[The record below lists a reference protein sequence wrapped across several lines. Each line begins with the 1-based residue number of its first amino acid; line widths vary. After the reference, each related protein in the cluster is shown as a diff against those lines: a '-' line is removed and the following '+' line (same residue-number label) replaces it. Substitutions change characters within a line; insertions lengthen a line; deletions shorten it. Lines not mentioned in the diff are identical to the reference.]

1 MNIPRLKSLSTRF
14 LLVIFTSSALIAFL
28 GVLSLIVIDSIKLK
42 ESLIE
47 NTRYTANLL
56 NQDLVRLLVTGDVEL
71 ASDLTSRL
79 KTINNIAIITLY
91 NLDKNAIYNYRRTI
105 KPKTDK
111 SRFAGVANESLA
123 ITHQVAYH
131 GKVFGT
137 AYLQVSTQQYDEL
150 ISDKYKVLAVL
161 LLLIILVSFFSSRKI
176 QSFVTEPIVSL
187 SKAMREIRSSQD
199 LTMRVENNKGL
210 RRDEL
215 GELYNSFNALLNEL
229 EKSRQELDASKSI
242 TDTILEMVGSAI
254 ITVDENQRII
264 LFNRRAQEVFGYM
277 RGEVLG
283 EKLDILIPDAYQV
296 KHRQYV
302 KAFEDGITKMSST
315 RGVDIFALHKTGRQ
329 FPIDA
334 SISKMVLNNRPI
346 YTVALDDIT
355 WRVEAKKKQ
364 KQNQEELE
372 IVVSKR
378 THELEMS
385 NRELE
390 KYSYTIAHD
399 LRAPLRAIT
408 SFSQIV
414 LEDAGNKLDGDQRS
428 SLERVVAAGKRM
440 SVLIEHILSLSR
452 LSRKEPRCV
461 NLELNEKI
469 NNIITG
475 LNAINPGRKVN
486 WIVQEH
492 LIANV
497 DPDLIEIVFLNLLD
511 NAWKFSL
518 GNDDAEIEIGM
529 VQSEDEDVFFVKDN
543 GVGFDMA
550 YEDKLFRE
558 FQKLHTSKDIQ
569 GEGIGLASVERIVQ
583 RHGGRIWAESSLNQ
597 GAAFYFTLK

>member
-1 MNIPRLKSLSTRF
+1 MSIPRLKSLSTRF

-56 NQDLVRLLVTGDVEL
+56 NLDLVRLLVTGDVEL

-79 KTINNIAIITLY
+79 KTIKNIATITLY

-105 KPKTDK
+105 KQKTDE
-111 SRFAGVANESLA
+111 SRFIRVANGSLA

-161 LLLIILVSFFSSRKI
+161 LLLITLVSFFSSRKI

-187 SKAMREIRSSQD
+187 SRAMREIRSSQD
-199 LTMRVENNKGL
+199 LTMRVKNNKGI
-210 RRDEL
+210 RKDEL

-229 EKSRQELDASKSI
+229 EKSRQELDASKSR

-254 ITVDENQRII
+254 ITVDENQSII

-283 EKLDILIPDAYQV
+283 KKLDILIPDAYQV

-315 RGVDIFALHKTGRQ
+315 RGVDIFALHKTGRK

-355 WRVEAKKKQ
+355 WREEANKKQ

-372 IVVSKR
+372 IVVLKR

-399 LRAPLRAIT
+399 LRAPLRAII

-414 LEDAGNKLDGDQRS
+414 LEDAGNKLDGDQHS

-440 SVLIEHILSLSR
+440 SVLIEHILGLSR

-469 NNIITG
+469 NNIIAG
-475 LNAINPGRKVN
+475 LSAIDPGRKIN

-529 VQSEDEDVFFVKDN
+529 VHSEDEDVFFVKDN
-543 GVGFDMA
+543 GMGFDMT
-550 YEDKLFRE
+550 YEDQLFRE

-583 RHGGRIWAESSLNQ
+583 RHGGRIWAESSPDQ
-597 GAAFYFTLK
+597 GATFYFTLK